1 MKAASYRFTDK
12 AEASARAQLASQH
25 KTVPAVA
32 ALEFGGGGGKV
43 LAWIL
48 GVAPGMECTLNIAL
62 DFLRGGER
70 DINNKQV
77 AAQEIRSVFE
87 NPK

>member
-1 MKAASYRFTDK
+1 M
-12 AEASARAQLASQH
+12 
-25 KTVPAVA
+25 
-32 ALEFGGGGGKV
+32 
-43 LAWIL
+43 AWIL

-77 AAQEIRSVFE
+77 AAQEIRSMFE